1 MRAKKIAVAA
11 VTLALALIIGV
22 IENFIPPIVPFLP
35 YVRIGL
41 SNVVILTAIILL
53 NYKYALAASV
63 LKSVLVPLFVGNPV
77 MILYSLPASLIST
90 LIGVLMLATRKL
102 SIPAVSILSATV
114 HNLIQLCVAALM
126 TSALVFGYAPYFVI
140 AGSVSGLITG
150 VAAYI
155 LIRYLPKDFFIL

>member
-1 MRAKKIAVAA
+1 
-11 VTLALALIIGV
+11 
-22 IENFIPPIVPFLP
+22 
-35 YVRIGL
+35 
-41 SNVVILTAIILL
+41 
-53 NYKYALAASV
+53 
-63 LKSVLVPLFVGNPV
+63 